1 MVAECSVNWIKLI
14 VKLVGNIRSKNVG
27 IIKSM
32 VIVFKNDFAYRPN
45 NFRI

>member
-32 VIVFKNDFAYRPN
+32 ITVSKNDFAYRLN